1 MNNNDDQA
9 SKPSRQNPS
18 KSPSTQKD
26 PGRTSSFSDLKLGA
40 RPQSAKPPTLR
51 ERRQPG
57 GADTGDEVDESSIR
71 TQFQVS
77 LNKVSVNETRE
88 IVSHLFEISFLG
100 YERSPK
106 PYQQQHYS
114 PMS

>member
-1 MNNNDDQA
+1 MNSNDDQA

-18 KSPSTQKD
+18 KSPSAQKD
-26 PGRTSSFSDLKLGA
+26 PGRTFSFSGLKLGA

-57 GADTGDEVDESSIR
+57 GTNAGDGGDEIDESSIR

-88 IVSHLFEISFLG
+88 IV
-100 YERSPK
+100 
-106 PYQQQHYS
+106 
-114 PMS
+114 